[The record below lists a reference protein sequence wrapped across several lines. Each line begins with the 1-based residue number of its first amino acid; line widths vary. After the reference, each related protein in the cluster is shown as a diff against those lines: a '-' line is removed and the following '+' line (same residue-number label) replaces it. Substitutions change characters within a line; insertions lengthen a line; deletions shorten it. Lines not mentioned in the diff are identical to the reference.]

1 MGSVRG
7 GPARLAIGCL
17 RRAPPL
23 PAPPRSGWPAGPPV
37 KGRGRAGLPG
47 NGAEGG
53 AGPGGSRGPRPRG
66 AGLWR
71 AGGRWGRGSGDDGFP
86 RKGRDSP
93 EETAA
98 PQGSGSLAGC
108 RLGRGR
114 CGPARAPCPGGE
126 DFPAPPRAAR
136 RGGPGA
142 EGSVRGTSLRDDGT
156 QRVAPERAPATLP
169 GHPAPPAE
177 SWARHSRCAQ
187 GQAVQGRLGW
197 AGTHLSPRNSETRC
211 LFSCFSAARS
221 PSQGSAQ
228 PLSRIPSPPA
238 SPNLGRPR
246 RPAHL
251 APPAQRLQRYRKHD
265 AFITRETQPCFA
277 QTAPPPCPYPLPCPL
292 RAVPWELSPLQA
304 VTLEG
309 PFGDHPRP
317 HHSTDPTGRDC
328 IRLAVPRTA
337 PLLQQSRACA

>member
-1 MGSVRG
+1 MGPTGSAPRTTPG
-7 GPARLAIGCL
+7 LGAG
-17 RRAPPL
+17 RR
-23 PAPPRSGWPAGPPV
+23 R
-37 KGRGRAGLPG
+37 RGR
-47 NGAEGG
+47 
-53 AGPGGSRGPRPRG
+53 R
-66 AGLWR
+66 
-71 AGGRWGRGSGDDGFP
+71 GRGSGAWSRPGP
-86 RKGRDSP
+86 RREPLGP
-93 EETAA
+93 PAA
-98 PQGSGSLAGC
+98 AGS
-108 RLGRGR
+108 
-114 CGPARAPCPGGE
+114 
-126 DFPAPPRAAR
+126 AAR
-136 RGGPGA
+136 HP
-142 EGSVRGTSLRDDGT
+142 SSP
-156 QRVAPERAPATLP
+156 QVAPERAPAALP

-187 GQAVQGRLGW
+187 GQEVQGRLGW

-228 PLSRIPSPPA
+228 PLSRSPSPPA

-251 APPAQRLQRYRKHD
+251 APPAQRLQRCRKHD
-265 AFITRETQPCFA
+265 AFITRETQPRFA

-292 RAVPWELSPLQA
+292 RAVPWELTPLQA

-328 IRLAVPRTA
+328 IRLAVPTHCTAATTEPGLRLTRTDA
-337 PLLQQSRACA
+337 K